1 MFMEKKALKFL
12 LIQKKNSAKTFA
24 KSHPIT
30 PPIESSKRSD
40 RPSCGE
46 IWERAVYARP
56 SDVVT

>member
-46 IWERAVYARP
+46 I
-56 SDVVT
+56 